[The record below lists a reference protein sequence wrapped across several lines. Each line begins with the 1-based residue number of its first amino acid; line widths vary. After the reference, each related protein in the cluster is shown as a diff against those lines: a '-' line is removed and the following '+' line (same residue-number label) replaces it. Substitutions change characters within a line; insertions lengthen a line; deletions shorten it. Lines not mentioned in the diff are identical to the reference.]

1 MHLGSATLKK
11 GVCSIYFQLWP
22 QCFHP
27 LIRASHLDRPRLAL
41 LWFGPETGWE
51 GRVERG
57 LAEPAV
63 ENISNSSWESQGK
76 VTTDRPIKDCL
87 DPFVGRQP

>member
-1 MHLGSATLKK
+1 M
-11 GVCSIYFQLWP
+11 
-22 QCFHP
+22 
-27 LIRASHLDRPRLAL
+27 
-41 LWFGPETGWE
+41 
-51 GRVERG
+51 ERG